1 MKFNSKL
8 IFVAK
13 KHSLSESITYFFDK
27 NKLLKQKFLRKFG
40 FFDFVN
46 MSNNYQ
52 EPLEQKD
59 LDLAKKLREANIDV
73 EKKETISTP
82 EVAREA
88 QVETDAEIQEE
99 KVSEKIE
106 TARQTI
112 GTQQAA
118 PAANI
123 ASDAESVSG
132 IEEFEKK
139 VEKLIEIAIQK
150 GPEHA
155 IQVAQHMDKGK
166 DPGAA
171 DNYTLD
177 EIHDRLMEDELRAQ
191 LMQKGLLKEL

>member
-1 MKFNSKL
+1 MAQS
-8 IFVAK
+8 
-13 KHSLSESITYFFDK
+13 
-27 NKLLKQKFLRKFG
+27 
-40 FFDFVN
+40 
-46 MSNNYQ
+46 NYQ
-52 EPLEQKD
+52 EPIEQKD
-59 LDLAKKLREANIDV
+59 LDLAKKLREANIDAA
-73 EKKETISTP
+73 KKETIPTP
-82 EVAREA
+82 EVSRETQA
-88 QVETDAEIQEE
+88 EAGVEIQEE

-112 GTQQAA
+112 GTQQVT

-123 ASDAESVSG
+123 ASDAESVSE

-139 VEKLIEIAIQK
+139 VEKLVEIAIQK

-166 DPGAA
+166 DPAAA